1 MGQTS
6 MDWWEQVEVLR
17 DVVVGEVEFCWGD
30 VSQVGQAWWE
40 DWKIPTAD
48 ANATVIRAMSVES
61 LGKKY
66 IV

>member
-1 MGQTS
+1 

-17 DVVVGEVEFCWGD
+17 DVVVGVVEFC
-30 VSQVGQAWWE
+30 
-40 DWKIPTAD
+40 AD

-61 LGKKY
+61 LRKKY